1 MSTHPAHALVQD
13 GTFADR
19 RFTLS
24 SLSLSHSVRVS
35 PQFSNRLVESSRSLL
50 NPLIPD
56 IYIYSD
62 PYKSAESGL
71 SPGYGLSLLSISTT
85 GAMQAF
91 ELGYAKD
98 TLETPE
104 EVGRACA
111 AGLLEEVRK
120 GGCVGE
126 WAQGWVLTAMV
137 LGSEDVGR
145 VRLGELTATSCVL
158 FFFHH
163 SSRRSCVG
171 GTHKS

>member
-1 MSTHPAHALVQD
+1 
-13 GTFADR
+13 
-19 RFTLS
+19 
-24 SLSLSHSVRVS
+24 
-35 PQFSNRLVESSRSLL
+35 
-50 NPLIPD
+50 LIPD

-91 ELGYAKD
+91 ELGYRKGD
-98 TLETPE
+98 LETPE

-111 AGLLEEVRK
+111 AGLLDEVRK

-145 VRLGELTATSCVL
+145 VRLGELTPTSYVAL
-158 FFFHH
+158 FALTPAFP
-163 SSRRSCVG
+163 
-171 GTHKS
+171 